1 MKKPV
6 VRVLIALLA
15 VTGTFTFS
23 GCKNSTNSNI
33 PPDAEAITTVDD
45 YTYCVQYDPEN
56 ESDRII
62 KVDLKTSRIDTVF
75 SDVKIEHVHLLDNG
89 IIIQSYNSY
98 NLTISPRDLWFLY
111 TPTDILLPIIQECG
125 NVVFSSDHLSTYVY
139 FINNENDADFS
150 YQLKYDSVAYEL
162 YYSDLNESSVK
173 KKKDDIE
180 IYASKHQVQNFH
192 WLDGTWRYQDAEIR
206 ILFGSKTII
215 IFLDTEVMYNGDF
228 VIEDNQI
235 VYNRKNGYSSVL
247 DIDYQNKCIG
257 DFSHGVRFVKV
268 N

>member
-6 VRVLIALLA
+6 IRVLIALLA
-15 VTGTFTFS
+15 VTGTFIFC
-23 GCKNSTNSNI
+23 GCKNSKSSNI

-45 YTYCVQYDPEN
+45 FTYCVQYDPEH
-56 ESDRII
+56 ESDHII

-98 NLTISPRDLWFLY
+98 QYFRTLWFIY
-111 TPTDILLPIIQECG
+111 TPTDILMPIITKCG
-125 NVVFSSDHLSTYVY
+125 NVVFTPDHLSTYVY
-139 FINNENDADFS
+139 FVNNLEDADFS
-150 YQLKYDSVAYEL
+150 YEQTTDSVAYEL
-162 YYSDLNESSVK
+162 YYSDLKESIVN
-173 KKKDDIE
+173 KKKDDVE
-180 IYASKHQVQNFH
+180 SYASKHQVSNDD
-192 WLDGTWRYQDAEIR
+192 WLNGIWRYQNGKIVIDNNAKIIETSMDGEIMYR
-206 ILFGSKTII
+206 GS
-215 IFLDTEVMYNGDF
+215 F

-235 VYNRKNGYSSVL
+235 VYDRKNGYSSVL

>member
-6 VRVLIALLA
+6 IRVLIALLA
-15 VTGTFTFS
+15 VTGTFTFC
-23 GCKNSTNSNI
+23 GCKNSKSSNI

-75 SDVKIEHVHLLDNG
+75 SDVRIEHVHLLDNG

-162 YYSDLNESSVK
+162 YYSDLNESSVN
-173 KKKDDIE
+173 KKKDDVKS
-180 IYASKHQVQNFH
+180 YASKHQVSNDD
-192 WLDGTWRYQDAEIR
+192 WLNGIWRYQNGKIVIDNNAKIIETSMDGEIMYR
-206 ILFGSKTII
+206 GS
-215 IFLDTEVMYNGDF
+215 F

-235 VYNRKNGYSSVL
+235 VYDRKNGYSSVL
-247 DIDYQNKCIG
+247 DIDFQNKCIG